1 MVTRTFSFLGTIYH
15 LIIKFFAHHKTYT
28 AFLFVMMVAILG
40 FFMFSEPKVTSETH
54 IVTYGDITQYVK
66 VSGSVSSS
74 RDANLSF
81 QTGGAVSYVG
91 VRAGDKVEQGRT
103 LATLSSADAQSSLLQ
118 AQASLVSAEA
128 TLEQLKQGARKE
140 EVALKEQLVI
150 NAKNSLN
157 QAYGALPDSIQNTDS
172 VTADTVKNKFSNLFI
187 LSSGRYMLSF
197 SPCDQRLLGDL
208 ENKRTELEDVLA
220 DFQKHSGVITA
231 ISSEEAIDKAFE
243 KAYLAALKTNDLVN
257 TISALLLAPCSISN
271 TSLDGYRTLL
281 SLVKPSMTALFADIT
296 SKRSALNIAK
306 NTFNQASRDLELTKA
321 GTDPFKIKA
330 QAALV
335 SQAEATVAQAK
346 SGLLKTMIVAPFS
359 GTVSKVD
366 LSIGENVTVGRTVI
380 SMIATDGF
388 EVEAKIPE
396 IDIVKVSPGAEVEI
410 TLDAYGRSVI
420 FPGVVTR
427 INPVATTEGT
437 VPVYTAI
444 VTFVGKDDRVKE
456 GMTAN
461 VKIVTSKKTNSIVIP
476 SRFVT
481 IDNPKKG
488 TVTIFKDSKGV
499 SKEVALGLRGEDGLI
514 EIMGGLTEGEM
525 LLPPVTKDRGAQKQ
539 TTSN

>member
-103 LATLSSADAQSSLLQ
+103 LATLSSADAQSALLQ

-208 ENKRTELEDVLA
+208 ENKRTEIEDVLA

-281 SLVKPSMTALFADIT
+281 SSVKSSMTALFADIT

-335 SQAEATVAQAK
+335 SQAEATVAQAR